1 MSSFEALAG
10 CYLTSRNW
18 DESSEKLLVTALF
31 QVFDRASSKG
41 SLSRVEMEI
50 LLGRRAK
57 H

>member
-31 QVFDRASSKG
+31 QVLIAAA
-41 SLSRVEMEI
+41 RVPFEGGDGDSCC
-50 LLGRRAK
+50 GRRAK
-57 H
+57 L